1 VKKINTYLL
10 FTTVFLLQA
19 YLIRFSIRSYP
30 TNLQELLIILTATT
44 FLASG
49 LFKIKNL
56 LKHKVL
62 IIFVLLTIISLLTT
76 DIESKIDLIR
86 HEKFLF
92 FALALTFIFLE
103 TLQSKQERERGVEVM
118 GLGAIAFGL
127 FSIIYNLLGHNTAY
141 DFRLLGPLDAAVY
154 LAFYLSPFLIFFAI
168 KWLNERTNKY
178 LILTITAAAML
189 IATRSMGA
197 IGATFIVVLLYL
209 LKQHSALFSSKKV
222 KIALLTA
229 TILVAGGIFYTK
241 ILPTLNTNY
250 SSLDERGEIWATSA
264 SLMKNPRNLIFGT
277 GLGQFQANYFAEV
290 KSVLGRE
297 PLDYYVLQPH
307 NIFFLF
313 IFNYGLL
320 GLIFILVAAKKTL
333 KNLNRTSA
341 FIILYFLIHGLIDT
355 PIFKNDI
362 LILFILFLEMAIS
375 NPKPNP
381 LKQDKDHPL

>member
-1 VKKINTYLL
+1 MKKINTYLL

>member
-1 VKKINTYLL
+1 MKKINTYLL
-10 FTTVFLLQA
+10 FTTIFLLQA
-19 YLIRFSIRSYP
+19 YLIRFSIGSYP
-30 TNLQELLIILTATT
+30 TNLQELLIVLTATT

-56 LKHKVL
+56 LKYKVL

-86 HEKFLF
+86 YGKFLF
-92 FALALTFIFLE
+92 FALTLTFIFLE
-103 TLQSKQERERGVEVM
+103 TFQSKQERDRGVEIM
-118 GLGAIAFGL
+118 GLGAISFGL
-127 FSIIYNLLGHNTAY
+127 FSIVYNLLGYNIAY

-168 KWLNERTNKY
+168 KWLDERKSKY
-178 LILTITAAAML
+178 LILTVTAAAML

-197 IGATFIVVLLYL
+197 IGATFIIILLYI

-229 TILVAGGIFYTK
+229 TIIVAVGIFYTK

-264 SLMKNPRNLIFGT
+264 SLLKNPRNLIFGT
-277 GLGQFQANYFAEV
+277 GFGQFQANYFAEV
-290 KSVLGRE
+290 KNVLGRE

-313 IFNYGLL
+313 VFNYGLL

-333 KNLNRTSA
+333 KNLNTASA
-341 FIILYFLIHGLIDT
+341 FIMLYFLIHGLIDT

-375 NPKPNP
+375 NQKPNP
-381 LKQDKDHPL
+381 LKQGKDQPL